1 MNDSLILADNIHALD
16 SILSQV
22 TLINY
27 NTDGTLGW
35 TPYFEGVAFAASIVT
50 IFGIFGVWKWYN
62 DSKISRKQKINILED
77 IIRHLFVNI
86 AIVEIL
92 RDKLEKIGYSYGY
105 PDEGIFRRL
114 AFLPEDCNFHRLS
127 DDADMY
133 GTMHEMELLMR
144 NYGVSAEVA
153 CTHFINPDID
163 EQTRKDN
170 LEDLVQRSVK
180 LIYETEKLTRY
191 FKASGVERRKILKH
205 NSKTTKDI
213 QTEERNLCSGTHTL
227 TGEIRNMLT
236 RFCQVIKRKVR
247 TTFKF
252 KSEQAQNKQ
261 NACLKMYSSIGDIVA
276 ERYKDL
282 LDPVGEIVHIKHYP
296 EVVKLMHECGAE
308 LILDKYITY
317 RITDKHLSLIPF
329 PK

>member
-191 FKASGVERRKILKH
+191 FKKSKLKIIEL
-205 NSKTTKDI
+205 
-213 QTEERNLCSGTHTL
+213 L
-227 TGEIRNMLT
+227 
-236 RFCQVIKRKVR
+236 KRKLKEPEPSR
-247 TTFKF
+247 DKEEEQ
-252 KSEQAQNKQ
+252 SE
-261 NACLKMYSSIGDIVA
+261 KMCSIGDIVA
-276 ERYKDL
+276 GRYKDL

-296 EVVKLMHECGAE
+296 EVVELMHECGAG
-308 LILDKYITY
+308 LVLDKYITY